1 MEKIKS
7 SLKNFIPGLPK
18 SDLIQLAIFLGL
30 FAAVSCVLVGN
41 WPGFSYVINNG
52 AILLICFFTIA
63 LPPNTRIYYL
73 FSTALPVS
81 GVIDLLTISL
91 NFSWNYQHK
100 QYSGFLFF
108 LSFFVS
114 LFLIVGKVVISLH
127 QFEIAKTLNS
137 ERSPVSLAK
146 IYTATMNAITL
157 QQTVKSKLPE
167 PIDIEA
173 NPSYC
178 QPMTS
183 FQQTES
189 EVVVPVPQPLTP
201 PQAPKQPQ
209 QPPANFK
216 AFKTIKHEQL
226 SE

>member
-1 MEKIKS
+1 M
-7 SLKNFIPGLPK
+7 
-18 SDLIQLAIFLGL
+18 
-30 FAAVSCVLVGN
+30 
-41 WPGFSYVINNG
+41 
-52 AILLICFFTIA
+52 
-63 LPPNTRIYYL
+63 
-73 FSTALPVS
+73 
-81 GVIDLLTISL
+81 
-91 NFSWNYQHK
+91 
-100 QYSGFLFF
+100 
-108 LSFFVS
+108 
-114 LFLIVGKVVISLH
+114 GKVIISLH

-146 IYTATMNAITL
+146 IYTATLNAITL

-173 NPSYC
+173 NPTYC
-178 QPMTS
+178 QPMSS
-183 FQQTES
+183 FQQPDT
-189 EVVVPVPQPLTP
+189 EVVVESVPQPLTP